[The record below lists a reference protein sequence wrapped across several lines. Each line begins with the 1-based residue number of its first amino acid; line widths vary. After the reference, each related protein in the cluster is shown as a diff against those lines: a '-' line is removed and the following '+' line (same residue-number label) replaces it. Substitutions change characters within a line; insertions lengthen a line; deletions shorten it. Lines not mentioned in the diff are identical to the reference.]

1 MEKLISRNK
10 KDREGYS
17 SPVMT
22 ISFPFRS
29 VLEKRLFGR
38 NVSFLTNLR
47 IERISLV
54 RVYMD
59 KLVVNAPS
67 CVKVSRADRK
77 VETCP
82 RDRRLLRLTSN
93 FPFDVPSLFHPS
105 HFVFA
110 F

>member
-29 VLEKRLFGR
+29 VVEKRLFGR

-47 IERISLV
+47 VERISLV
-54 RVYMD
+54 RVY
-59 KLVVNAPS
+59 
-67 CVKVSRADRK
+67 DR
-77 VETCP
+77 
-82 RDRRLLRLTSN
+82 LRWTESWISWSLT
-93 FPFDVPSLFHPS
+93 LHP
-105 HFVFA
+105 A
-110 F
+110 

>member
-1 MEKLISRNK
+1 
-10 KDREGYS
+10 
-17 SPVMT
+17 MT

-82 RDRRLLRLTSN
+82 RDRSRAVAENVVSFARLQTS
-93 FPFDVPSLFHPS
+93 FDVP
-105 HFVFA
+105 
-110 F
+110 